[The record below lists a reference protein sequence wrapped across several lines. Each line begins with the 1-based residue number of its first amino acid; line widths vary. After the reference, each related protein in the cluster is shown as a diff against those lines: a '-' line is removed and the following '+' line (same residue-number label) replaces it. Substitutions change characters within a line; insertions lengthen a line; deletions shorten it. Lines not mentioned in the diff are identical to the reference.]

1 MLNSNA
7 YSNRLS
13 EKKRG
18 RERERAYKVP
28 RYHMIVINFGYYE
41 SFVKKKKISSKKGL
55 K

>member
-18 RERERAYKVP
+18 PEREREGAYKVP
-28 RYHMIVINFGYYE
+28 RYQMIVINFGY
-41 SFVKKKKISSKKGL
+41 
-55 K
+55 